1 MQVIATAGHVDHGK
15 STLVRALTGIDPD
28 RWEEEQRRGLTIDLG
43 YAWLTLPSGEQV
55 AFVDVPGHERFVPNM
70 LAGVGPVPAV
80 MFVVAADEGWMPQ
93 SGEHLAV
100 IDALGIRHGLLV
112 ITRAD
117 LADPGPARAQ
127 AAAAISRSSLGAVDA
142 VEVSAVTGAG
152 LPRLIAALDKL
163 AADLPAP
170 DPGAPVRLWIDR
182 AFSIT
187 GSGTVVTGTLPAGV
201 IHRGEELVISPA
213 MRPVR
218 VRSIQTLGESVP
230 AVTGVARTA
239 LNLRGVS
246 RDAVTR
252 GMALV
257 TAGRW
262 TMTDVIDVRIPAATS
277 GHDDAAAT
285 LAASGEQAARLPRTT
300 TLHLGSA
307 RTIARIRP
315 LGGQHARL
323 SLRDPLPLHVGDR
336 FLLRDPGA
344 ARARQAGGGKV
355 PPAAAGRGPADDG
368 PPAGLSPA
376 ERTGWPT
383 VLGGIVLDVTPPPLL
398 RRGAAAAAARELAS
412 WPDQPAAAQLLG
424 RHGLVRASAMLAMG
438 IREHPAPV
446 TGEWLADP
454 GHWTRLAAT
463 LGEAAAAYAAREP
476 LAAGMPVEAARAALQ
491 LPDRRLVEALI
502 RPPFRLQDGMI
513 QLAPPGGA
521 AAPLPE
527 AIEAAVRVLR
537 TDLAA
542 AAFLAPDADRLRRLG
557 LDVRAIA
564 AAERAGLLLRISD
577 QIVLAPGADAQAA
590 AILATLPQ
598 PFTAAQA
605 RQALNTTRR
614 IAIPL
619 LEHLDR
625 QGITERMPDDRRQ
638 LKKT

>member
-1 MQVIATAGHVDHGK
+1 
-15 STLVRALTGIDPD
+15 
-28 RWEEEQRRGLTIDLG
+28 
-43 YAWLTLPSGEQV
+43 
-55 AFVDVPGHERFVPNM
+55 
-70 LAGVGPVPAV
+70 
-80 MFVVAADEGWMPQ
+80 
-93 SGEHLAV
+93 
-100 IDALGIRHGLLV
+100 
-112 ITRAD
+112 
-117 LADPGPARAQ
+117 
-127 AAAAISRSSLGAVDA
+127 
-142 VEVSAVTGAG
+142 
-152 LPRLIAALDKL
+152 
-163 AADLPAP
+163 
-170 DPGAPVRLWIDR
+170 
-182 AFSIT
+182 
-187 GSGTVVTGTLPAGV
+187 
-201 IHRGEELVISPA
+201 
-213 MRPVR
+213 
-218 VRSIQTLGESVP
+218 
-230 AVTGVARTA
+230 
-239 LNLRGVS
+239 
-246 RDAVTR
+246 
-252 GMALV
+252 
-257 TAGRW
+257 
-262 TMTDVIDVRIPAATS
+262 MTDVIDVRIPAATS

-355 PPAAAGRGPADDG
+355 PPAPAGRGPADDG